1 MNSTPSANPCQ
12 PRVDKPALFRYR
24 DLMSGGIMALAPD
37 PADSH
42 AFVQFAD
49 AGLEF
54 VGDIGVLVAGLRS

>member
-1 MNSTPSANPCQ
+1 
-12 PRVDKPALFRYR
+12 
-24 DLMSGGIMALAPD
+24 MSGVALALD